1 MWGYSHNQ
9 FNNLLNTETS
19 SVFKVFGNPII
30 YAVARR
36 KRQIGNEPPFA
47 GSTFRD
53 YANMVD
59 MSSEKGLVSKSPATD
74 IKLIPS
80 FK

>member
-1 MWGYSHNQ
+1 M
-9 FNNLLNTETS
+9 
-19 SVFKVFGNPII
+19 FKVFGNPII

-74 IKLIPS
+74 I
-80 FK
+80 